1 MGICVSLPPA
11 LAPGPNLYLTIQA
24 PNLYFTAFVLSLYL
38 PALTLT
44 LCFTA
49 LRFTVKVCYSY
60 SVYLY
65 NFSPYLYVLI
75 SIMWGINK
83 LQLFET

>member
-38 PALTLT
+38 PAPILT

-65 NFSPYLYVLI
+65 VLI
-75 SIMWGINK
+75 SIMWECLMGMSKYNGNV
-83 LQLFET
+83 